1 MPSLASF
8 QLTPPQDSREFEQM
22 LRDYC
27 NNVFPGMACLF
38 ARPGQKQYGVDVISP
53 GQNGIVAV
61 QCKDYQDTCIST
73 AMIDSWIRSADEFE
87 PPIAH
92 FIIAI
97 GGKTDGELQK
107 HVLGID
113 QFRRNK
119 GLFSVQVIFWEEIS
133 AFLKAN
139 PQLLQQYY
147 SFINISGYTNQTGIA
162 YRNINDLR
170 LDFVDL
176 VLKYRV
182 QDFLKEDP
190 FVGIRTDYVI
200 LADQFDIAINDMF
213 QRAILLRETELFA
226 SITTFYEKW
235 NEYHSYLGPM
245 VQPSYDGQ
253 FVRVNQSF
261 KNDYEALELIIQIMK
276 EDIYKIYNSIV
287 E

>member
-53 GQNGIVAV
+53 GPKGIVAI
-61 QCKDYQDTCIST
+61 QCKDYQDTCISAST
-73 AMIDSWIRSADEFE
+73 IDGWIRSAEEFE
-87 PPIAH
+87 PKIAH

-107 HVLGID
+107 YVLGID
-113 QFRRNK
+113 QFHRNN
-119 GLFSVQVIFWEEIS
+119 GMFSVQILFWEEIS
-133 AFLKAN
+133 AFLKTN

-147 SFINISGYTNQTGIA
+147 SFINIGGYTNQTGIA
-162 YRNINDLR
+162 YRNVNDLR
-170 LDFVDL
+170 VDFVDL
-176 VLKYRV
+176 VLKYGV

-200 LADQFDIAINDMF
+200 LADQFDIAVESLF
-213 QRAILLRETELFA
+213 QRAVLLQETEIYERIVA
-226 SITTFYEKW
+226 FYKKW
-235 NEYHSYLGPM
+235 NEYHGYLITK
-245 VQPSYDGQ
+245 VQPSVDGQ
-253 FVRVNQSF
+253 FVRMNQMLQE
-261 KNDYEALELIIQIMK
+261 DYEAIEAIIQILK
-276 EDIYKIYNSIV
+276 DEIYKAYMQIV

>member
-53 GQNGIVAV
+53 GSKGIVAI
-61 QCKDYQDTCIST
+61 QCKDYQDTCISAST
-73 AMIDSWIRSADEFE
+73 IDGWIRSTEEFE
-87 PPIAH
+87 PKIAH

-107 HVLGID
+107 YVLGID
-113 QFRRNK
+113 QFRRNN
-119 GLFSVQVIFWEEIS
+119 GMFSVQILFWEEIS
-133 AFLKAN
+133 AFLKTN

-147 SFINISGYTNQTGIA
+147 SFINIGGYTNQTGIA
-162 YRNINDLR
+162 YRNVNDLR
-170 LDFVDL
+170 VDFVDL
-176 VLKYRV
+176 VLKYGV

-200 LADQFDIAINDMF
+200 LADQFDIAVESLF
-213 QRAILLRETELFA
+213 QRAVLLQETEIYERIVA
-226 SITTFYEKW
+226 FYKKW
-235 NEYHSYLGPM
+235 NEYHGYLITK
-245 VQPSYDGQ
+245 VQPSVDGQ
-253 FVRVNQSF
+253 FVRMNQMLQE
-261 KNDYEALELIIQIMK
+261 DYEAIEAIIQILK
-276 EDIYKIYNSIV
+276 DEIYKAYMQIV